1 MILLAVN
8 GVFLFGLFVQVIVGR
23 PFGDKPMNNTGLFIA
38 TGVCILLTVLFLNF
52 RLNTQIKADG
62 IYVRFFPIQ
71 FRYRHYT
78 WDKIS
83 KIYLRHYSPIYEY
96 GGWGMRLGLFGKGKA
111 YNVSGTKGLQLE
123 FTNKKKLLIGTHK
136 PDELAEALKIIEQIK
151 P

>member
-1 MILLAVN
+1 MNNEILFSETQRFKQWWLWLILLAVN
-8 GVFLFGLFVQVIVGR
+8 GLFLFGLFVQVIVGR
-23 PFGDKPMNNTGLFIA
+23 PFGDKPMNNTGLFIS

-96 GGWGMRLGLFGKGKA
+96 GGWGMRLGFLEKEKPTTFPGPKGC
-111 YNVSGTKGLQLE
+111 NWNLPTK
-123 FTNKKKLLIGTHK
+123 KSC
-136 PDELAEALKIIEQIK
+136 
-151 P
+151 

>member
-1 MILLAVN
+1 MNNEILFSETQRFKQWWLWLILLAVN
-8 GVFLFGLFVQVIVGR
+8 GLFLFGLFVQVIVGR

-83 KIYLRHYSPIYEY
+83 KIYLRHYSP
-96 GGWGMRLGLFGKGKA
+96 
-111 YNVSGTKGLQLE
+111 SGAACLDG
-123 FTNKKKLLIGTHK
+123 
-136 PDELAEALKIIEQIK
+136 
-151 P
+151 